1 MTVGSVFYTMPL
13 CSSLNY
19 LVSNSRRF
27 VIYLKLIEFASFKSL
42 SPRHIYKRC
51 FFLWQTGICIQNLA
65 FSIVFC
71 MYFAITFFLISV
83 LFCLPWLHRRVRYSL
98 DRLIDVLIIKVSRS
112 IGIFNPLSKSVEKK
126 NPDTEWLDFDK
137 HLVVASMVVFI
148 INCHGYWMS

>member
-1 MTVGSVFYTMPL
+1 MYFLLLNGKHCCLMNLMTVGSVFYTVPF
-13 CSSLNY
+13 CYSLNY

-65 FSIVFC
+65 FWIVFC

-83 LFCLPWLHRRVRYSL
+83 LLCLIWLHRRVRYPL
-98 DRLIDVLIIKVSRS
+98 DRLIDWLD
-112 IGIFNPLSKSVEKK
+112 FNPLSKSVEKK
-126 NPDTEWLDFDK
+126 KQILSDLTLTNISL
-137 HLVVASMVVFI
+137 
-148 INCHGYWMS
+148 